1 MWEANFKTVIIPK
14 VWIYTHDV
22 GVANDIAW
30 NNVYKIDILN
40 FHLQQQRFG
49 ESYNSAYHFT
59 WFCRSPGY
67 INTIKWKPKNDL
79 L

>member
-1 MWEANFKTVIIPK
+1 MR
-14 VWIYTHDV
+14 

-30 NNVYKIDILN
+30 SNVYKIDLL
-40 FHLQQQRFG
+40 LQQQRFG